1 MTEPAPVVPPAAPAA
16 TSHGYEEVYRAGRQG
31 WGWYLGGIS
40 TLVVLFLFVN
50 ALIVSVAAFVI
61 FLATGTDPADL
72 GDKFSDL
79 VSTTTVEPQDL
90 LFVNAVLILG
100 IPSAWFCA
108 RVFHGVKPRW
118 LASVRPRIRWGW
130 LLLCVGVAF
139 VSLVV
144 AVILGSVV
152 PSSTDATTDTTLNE
166 FTTTTRNFLLVV
178 GLTTPFQAAAEE
190 YVFRGY
196 LTQAF
201 GGWFGSKAV
210 AVLGPALLFALAHG
224 LGQSLPV
231 FFDRFAFGLV
241 AGVLALATGGLEAG
255 IAYHVLNN
263 YIAFGFALAYSD
275 LETALNPT
283 GGSWWDVLVTLIKS
297 LVFLGLTLSAARFVK
312 LRTRTEPGV
321 LEASRGRM

>member
-1 MTEPAPVVPPAAPAA
+1 VTEPAPAPVETPTA
-16 TSHGYEEVYRAGRQG
+16 TSYRYEQIYRAGRQG
-31 WGWYLGGIS
+31 FGWYLGGIV
-40 TLVVLFLFVN
+40 TLVVLFLIVN
-50 ALIVSVAAFVI
+50 AVIVSIGAAAI
-61 FLATGTDPADL
+61 YLATGTDPADL
-72 GDKFSDL
+72 ADKFEAL
-79 VSTTTVEPQDL
+79 VDTERVAPADL
-90 LFVNAVLILG
+90 LYVNAVLILG
-100 IPSAWFCA
+100 IPSAWLCA
-108 RVFHGVKPRW
+108 RVFHDVKPRW

-130 LLLCVGVAF
+130 FFASLGIAFIALLISIVLSAALPANG
-139 VSLVV
+139 
-144 AVILGSVV
+144 
-152 PSSTDATTDTTLNE
+152 DAAADTTLND

-201 GGWFGSKAV
+201 GGWFGSRAV
-210 AVLGPALLFALAHG
+210 AVVGPALLFALAHG
-224 LGQSLPV
+224 LGQSLPI

-241 AGVLALATGGLEAG
+241 AGVLAVTTGGLEAG

-283 GGSWWDVLVTLIKS
+283 GGSWWDVLVTVIKS
-297 LVFLGLTLSAARFVK
+297 LVFLGLALWIARAMK